1 LAGSTLKIKPKNIL
15 NHIFNNK
22 IKSMQKILITGSNGL
37 LGQKL
42 VYKLKENKNVE
53 CIATARGENR
63 LVDKNNYQYAALD
76 ITDFENVK
84 KVFTQYMPDV
94 IINTAAMTNVDAC
107 ETDKDGSWLLN
118 VTSVQHQVNVLEEL
132 IKNNPNYKPHFI
144 HLSTDFIFDGTHGP
158 IDESEVPK
166 PLSFYGEGKLA
177 AEKIV
182 QASSL
187 NWAIARTVLVY
198 GIVDNMSRSNIV
210 LWVKQN
216 LEQGKTINVVDD
228 QYRTPTLAEDLADG
242 CILIAE
248 KKATGI
254 YNISGKDFLNIL
266 EVAHLVADYYKLDKS
281 LIKPSKSADIKQPA
295 MRPPITGFIIDKAKN
310 DLGYTPH
317 SFVEGIKFLEEQL
330 NQMGV

>member
-1 LAGSTLKIKPKNIL
+1 
-15 NHIFNNK
+15 
-22 IKSMQKILITGSNGL
+22 MQKILITGSNGL

-42 VYKLKENKNVE
+42 VYKLKDNSTIL

-63 LVDKNNYQYAALD
+63 LVNKSGYEYAELD
-76 ITDFENVK
+76 ITNPSNIES
-84 KVFTQYMPDV
+84 VFTKFMPDV

-107 ETDKDGSWLLN
+107 ETDKENCWLMN
-118 VTSVQHQVNVLEEL
+118 VTSVQNQVTILEDL
-132 IKNNPNYKPHFI
+132 SKKNPNYKPHFI

-158 IDESEVPK
+158 LDENETPN
-166 PLSFYGEGKLA
+166 PLSYYAESKLA

-187 NWAIARTVLVY
+187 HWAMARTVLVY

-216 LEQGKTINVVDD
+216 LEQGKSINVVDD

-248 KKATGI
+248 KKASGI

-266 EVAHLVADYYKLDKS
+266 ELAHLVADYYKLDKS

-295 MRPPITGFIIDKAKN
+295 KRPPITGFIIDKAKKE
-310 DLGYTPH
+310 LGYNPH
-317 SFVEGIKFLEEQL
+317 SFVEGIQFLEEQL
-330 NQMGV
+330 KKMGV